1 MNDEA
6 SEVENIS
13 FIGCYATWLKNI
25 IYAATNIGAE
35 FLCISK
41 YSFRGN
47 IKGNSYIF
55 KGNSTIRFNYR
66 NDRLEN
72 SKGLKKGTE
81 ILFTFHV
88 KFFLGDKN
96 NVFMQPKKTNLTSTQ
111 NVDEKL
117 TVSWGKVLII
127 EEKLPKNFSMRK
139 LKRIV
144 VLKTNLIFI
153 FLQQI
158 I

>member
-1 MNDEA
+1 M
-6 SEVENIS
+6 
-13 FIGCYATWLKNI
+13 
-25 IYAATNIGAE
+25 
-35 FLCISK
+35 CISK
-41 YSFRGN
+41 YSLRGN
-47 IKGNSYIF
+47 IKGNSHIL
-55 KGNSTIRFNYR
+55 KGNSAIRFNYR

-81 ILFTFHV
+81 ILLTFHV
-88 KFFLGDKN
+88 NFFLGDKN

-111 NVDEKL
+111 NVDEKF

-127 EEKLPKNFSMRK
+127 EEKLPKDFSIRK

-144 VLKTNLIFI
+144 VPKTNLIFI

>member
-1 MNDEA
+1 M
-6 SEVENIS
+6 
-13 FIGCYATWLKNI
+13 
-25 IYAATNIGAE
+25 
-35 FLCISK
+35 
-41 YSFRGN
+41 
-47 IKGNSYIF
+47 
-55 KGNSTIRFNYR
+55 
-66 NDRLEN
+66 
-72 SKGLKKGTE
+72 
-81 ILFTFHV
+81 FTFHV
-88 KFFLGDKN
+88 KIFLGDKN
-96 NVFMQPKKTNLTSTQ
+96 NVLMQPKKTNLTSTQ